1 MLLEPSYYT
10 CVAFSI
16 VLGIGESI
24 WSPRFYEYS
33 ISVSPKGKEGTYMAL
48 TSAPMFFASMIAGG
62 LSGNLLEIYCPEDG
76 HHGSCNMVWF
86 FITIIALTS
95 PILLLIF
102 RPFIDQPAY
111 EEPSKIDEL
120 KSD

>member
-62 LSGNLLEIYCPEDG
+62 LSGNLLEIYCLEDG

-95 PILLLIF
+95 PIVFSSVACIS
-102 RPFIDQPAY
+102 FIL
-111 EEPSKIDEL
+111 SRL
-120 KSD
+120 KSLYPYFTVFQ